1 MILACDDLYTDTCTR
16 PQYWEFTQQLQSLA
30 RQWKLLIWS
39 PPLRCSL
46 WYVNVLQVWVRMP
59 FYYRCAQ
66 GICVVTLGASIGWS
80 AMESQL
86 ESIPIVQK
94 LQSAGHSDY
103 LKAVGVLVCG
113 FPSIFYFIL
122 AFFNQTF
129 RRTLPCTKDVR
140 GDESHLL
147 VTQLAHNQIDAFKH
161 WNWTSVFS
169 KVVWV
174 GFFYFVFAVGV
185 GKFTNLGLSALNQ
198 YLGSKD
204 LWFVS
209 LMYFIVGFIMFM
221 LPPVPGIPVYL
232 TGGIV
237 MATAAA
243 KSFGDG
249 DTENFAAGVLY
260 ASFMACFIKSCAI
273 VGQMTII
280 GGKMG
285 KLVSVR
291 RAVGVNSITIRAI
304 KRILSQPGLPMN
316 KIFILVGGPDWPTS
330 VLTGILGCD
339 ILQMLLGS
347 TPFLITISVTVLAG
361 AMLLKAGES
370 ASMGAAASAMLFIA
384 SLVQSGAL
392 LAALIAIEDV
402 ARQHKGEPHCHVMFC
417 GTCSCAVIEFLTLC
431 S

>member
-1 MILACDDLYTDTCTR
+1 
-16 PQYWEFTQQLQSLA
+16 
-30 RQWKLLIWS
+30 
-39 PPLRCSL
+39 
-46 WYVNVLQVWVRMP
+46 MP